1 MVESVAWVTER
12 KNVLS
17 LTLALLS
24 LHAYLPFPADEEQFG
39 DRRARSG
46 GAWRWYSLSLVLF
59 VAALLSKTVV
69 ATLPAVILVIYWWK
83 RGKIRLADVMPLVP
97 FFAAGIG
104 LGLITLWM
112 EKHNVGARGDEFDF
126 SVVERFLIAG
136 RAAWFYFGKLVWPY
150 PLAFFYPRFAIDDHA
165 SGNTCSRSGPWR
177 SSGHYG
183 GGGKESAAAR
193 WRRC

>member
-1 MVESVAWVTER
+1 MR
-12 KNVLS
+12 FCRC
-17 LTLALLS
+17 TLICRFA
-24 LHAYLPFPADEEQFG
+24 PADEEQFG

-46 GAWRWYSLSLVLF
+46 GAWRWYALSLVLF
-59 VAALLSKTVV
+59 VAAMLSKTVV

-83 RGKIRLADVMPLVP
+83 RGKIRLADVVPLVP

-104 LGLITLWM
+104 LGLITLWI
-112 EKHNVGARGDEFDF
+112 EEHNVGARGDEFDF

-165 SGNTCSRSGPWR
+165 LWQYLFPIGAVAVIGALWWWA
-177 SSGHYG
+177 
-183 GGGKESAAAR
+183 KESAAAR